1 MFLAQRQLQEAE
13 AKYKAAHAEGR
24 RLLRDEVTADD
35 VAGVVAVW
43 TGIPLTRLK
52 QSEKEKLLNLQDRL
66 HERVVAQDKA
76 VRKATENQ
84 QFQQHAIPAYEC
96 SAPPRT
102 AGSVSEP
109 GPLPLTQR
117 NCRAADESLSVCP
130 KVVLLIGPAHDALL
144 FIGYLG
150 DFLFC

>member
-1 MFLAQRQLQEAE
+1 MQRQLQEAE

-43 TGIPLTRLK
+43 TGIPVTRLK

-76 VRKATENQ
+76 VRQREADYAINGTRPALYFCVCIETPAATIR
-84 QFQQHAIPAYEC
+84 F
-96 SAPPRT
+96 T
-102 AGSVSEP
+102 ACVVA
-109 GPLPLTQR
+109 LR
-117 NCRAADESLSVCP
+117 NMDRLLSTWVYW
-130 KVVLLIGPAHDALL
+130 G
-144 FIGYLG
+144 
-150 DFLFC
+150 